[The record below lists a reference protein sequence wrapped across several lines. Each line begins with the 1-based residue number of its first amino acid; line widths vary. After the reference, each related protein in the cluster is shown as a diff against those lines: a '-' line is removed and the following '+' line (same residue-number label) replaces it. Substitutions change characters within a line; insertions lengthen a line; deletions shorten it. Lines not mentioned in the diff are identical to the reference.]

1 MCFKKKN
8 VLGQTYIDDRKQLLL
23 AAQEIDV
30 LILLDKDKKFER
42 QLNELKDELLYVSP
56 RENKEVCELDRKIKD
71 KIGDLKLILNKY
83 DDLDEENVDK
93 IISTIMVIIKERDAK
108 VLK

>member
-1 MCFKKKN
+1 MCFKKKK
-8 VLGQTYIDDRKQLLL
+8 VLGQTYIDDRKQLIL

-56 RENKEVCELDRKIKD
+56 RENKDVCELDRKIKD
-71 KIGDLKLILNKY
+71 KIGDLKLVLNKY

-93 IISTIMVIIKERDAK
+93 IISTIMVMIKERDAK